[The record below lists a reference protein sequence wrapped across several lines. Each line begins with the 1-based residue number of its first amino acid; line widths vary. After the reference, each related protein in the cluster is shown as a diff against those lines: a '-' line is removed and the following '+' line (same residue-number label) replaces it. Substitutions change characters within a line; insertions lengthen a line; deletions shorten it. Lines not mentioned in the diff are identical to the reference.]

1 MSQSQENLNTSF
13 RTHSREEYDNKWWT
27 TKAGYTLMMGIK
39 NIGRGIAYI
48 VKKPYYAL
56 YKDLLVA
63 FLVWQAD
70 VLMVGKALHL
80 HHQNIVL

>member
-1 MSQSQENLNTSF
+1 
-13 RTHSREEYDNKWWT
+13 
-27 TKAGYTLMMGIK
+27 MMGIK